1 MDKKAVVHIH
11 NGHSLKSNFL
21 NDFKRLV
28 GLPLSCSLAYHGWLS
43 PRLSRVAQIPHWLT
57 SRNSVRAREAQIP
70 QDPVQAWQFLRLFAK
85 VCCRVNVAPSGT
97 WAPHPP
103 QTSYLS
109 KHSAFGMQMTF
120 QGGLP
125 ALPPEQA
132 AASKSSKRRT
142 DRILLQRWVIWL
154 LPEDARNC
162 FVVGLLTLKTWGLH
176 CMSRTLS
183 DLFM

>member
-1 MDKKAVVHIH
+1 M
-11 NGHSLKSNFL
+11 
-21 NDFKRLV
+21 

-70 QDPVQAWQFLRLFAK
+70 QDPVQAWQFLRLFVK

-97 WAPHPP
+97 WAPPPRPPP
-103 QTSYLS
+103 QTSHLS

-120 QGGLP
+120 QGGLL

-132 AASKSSKRRT
+132 TASKSSKRRT

-154 LPEDARNC
+154 LPEDAHTLWWGCSLSRPEDSTVC
-162 FVVGLLTLKTWGLH
+162 PELSLTSSWRARGETNRGK
-176 CMSRTLS
+176 
-183 DLFM
+183 